1 MSEKA
6 PMHLII
12 AAFSD
17 ATAAE
22 KALKSLEESQ
32 DQKLIGIHAAVALHK
47 DEAGLIHFEDVG
59 LTPAKGAVGG
69 VVLGAVI
76 GVLTGGTGIALG
88 ALGALVGGMVGRR
101 KRDSGFPVER
111 VNQVAAA
118 LAPGSSAVLIV
129 MEPGWAVVLEE
140 RLGLL
145 GAEVLTV
152 DIPAGVSEQP
162 LANQEA
168 AYAALLDQLK
178 YPEGEEDS
186 SGVS

>member
-1 MSEKA
+1 MGEEGSV
-6 PMHLII
+6 HLII
-12 AAFSD
+12 AAFGD
-17 ATAAE
+17 ETAAE

-32 DQKLIGIHAAVALHK
+32 DQELIGIHAAVALHK
-47 DEAGLIHFEDVG
+47 DEAGQIHFKDVG
-59 LTPAKGAVGG
+59 LTPAKGAVSG

-111 VNQVAAA
+111 INQLAAA

-145 GAEVLTV
+145 GAEVLMV
-152 DIPAGVSEQP
+152 DIPAGVAEQP

-168 AYAALLDQLK
+168 AYAALVDQLK
-178 YPEGEEDS
+178 RTVSEEDS
-186 SGVS
+186 SGAS